1 MLGLVFDLNIL
12 DSLRVA
18 IDYRVNRTP
27 FLKYNKIIWVN
38 DELAIN
44 KYSFMQTILLL
55 SAHLT
60 FVYIIFIH

>member
-12 DSLRVA
+12 DSLMVA

>member
-1 MLGLVFDLNIL
+1 LLGLVFDLNIL
-12 DSLRVA
+12 DSLMVA